1 MGSCDKVSFSP
12 RMSLSSSLGTYLRVS
27 AAALRQMASGTS
39 VKILDRSACLSYE
52 LSSSQWSTKSAITRM
67 EEPVPGIRNNRS
79 IMPRRLSGSS
89 TVARINSTVT
99 PSLEAKFDVVVITQ
113 NIDDLHERAGSSN
126 VIHIHGDILKAR
138 SSADPSLVYVLA
150 KPTIELGET
159 CEKGSQ
165 LRPDVV
171 WFGEDVRCMEE
182 CVGHFLAASRIIT
195 LGTSLTVY
203 PAASLVK
210 KSSFSAE
217 KYLVSP
223 EAQKVPYGFRFLRG
237 TAATVMPHVATCWLD
252 GRKPV

>member
-1 MGSCDKVSFSP
+1 MGGVWNEYAVEDVASPDGWKRNPSAVLSFYNE
-12 RMSLSSSLGTYLRVS
+12 RRQAVL
-27 AAALRQMASGTS
+27 AAQPNAAHR
-39 VKILDRSACLSYE
+39 
-52 LSSSQWSTKSAITRM
+52 AI
-67 EEPVPGIRNNRS
+67 
-79 IMPRRLSGSS
+79 
-89 TVARINSTVT
+89 A
-99 PSLEAKFDVVVITQ
+99 SLEAKFDVVVITQ

-195 LGTSLTVY
+195 VGTSLTVY
-203 PAASLVK
+203 PAAGLVK

-223 EAQKVPYGFRFLRG
+223 EAQKIPYGFRFLRG